1 MSHGLTIAVIL
12 LVCAGIFFGS
22 LEQARAV
29 MRRQQK
35 NPGGLLEAKK
45 NTIRGDIAA
54 LTLGIKQVQG
64 YIDALKSGKNQ
75 AKDQSPDQSEAAV
88 KVAAEAQASLD
99 KAASLKQ
106 QVEDALDKAD
116 SENAVQ
122 ICALRMDQA
131 RFHVRQARSSVQNF
145 TGVDND
151 DDDDTN

>member
-35 NPGGLLEAKK
+35 NTGGLLEAKK

-54 LTLGIKQVQG
+54 LALGIKQVQG
-64 YIDALKSGKNQ
+64 YIDALKTG
-75 AKDQSPDQSEAAV
+75 KDQSDAAV
-88 KVAAEAQASLD
+88 KVAADAQTSLD
-99 KAASLKQ
+99 KAVSLKQ
-106 QVEDALDKAD
+106 QVEDALDKAN

-122 ICALRMDQA
+122 ICALRLDQA
-131 RFHVRQARSSVQNF
+131 RFHVRQARNSVQAH
-145 TGVDND
+145 TGVNED
-151 DDDDTN
+151 DDDDQGSN